1 MSDRLALLLKNYT
14 YLGQEILTTLIAT
27 IYYVPTKSQALSQA
41 LCIYHY

>member
-14 YLGQEILTTLIAT
+14 YLGQEILTLIAT
-27 IYYVPTKSQALSQA
+27 ISYVPTKSQALSQA